1 LDRPL
6 EILHV
11 SIGVEEPAIAQPRLS
26 IRVGSGADI
35 SVIERYATLG
45 PSLYFNNVV
54 VDVEMRPGASLNH
67 VRVQTESDQAYQ
79 VARQTLRQSEE
90 SRYSLRSLVV
100 GGAWSR
106 FHLDCRLA
114 GERAEA
120 DLKGLYLVNGR
131 RFADQHLKIGHQTP
145 HCQSNEDFRGIL
157 NGAGRA
163 VFDGNIV
170 VERGAQ
176 KTDARLSNDN
186 LMLSR
191 DAEVDTKPQLEI
203 YADDV
208 KCSHGTTVGELDQNA
223 LFYLR
228 SRGIGLD
235 QAKRIL
241 CRGFA
246 QDLFDDVQP
255 QVLFRYL
262 IKQIDGRLTEP
273 EET

>member
-1 LDRPL
+1 
-6 EILHV
+6 
-11 SIGVEEPAIAQPRLS
+11 
-26 IRVGSGADI
+26 
-35 SVIERYATLG
+35 
-45 PSLYFNNVV
+45 
-54 VDVEMRPGASLNH
+54 
-67 VRVQTESDQAYQ
+67 VQTESEQAYQ
-79 VARQTLRQSEE
+79 VARQTLRQAEV
-90 SRYSLRSLVV
+90 SRYVLRSLVL

-106 FHLDCRLA
+106 FHLDCRLE
-114 GERAEA
+114 GEQAES

-131 RFADQHLKIGHQTP
+131 RFADQHLRIEHKAA
-145 HCQSNEDFRGIL
+145 HCRSSEDFRGIL

-191 DAEVDTKPQLEI
+191 GSEVDTKPQLEI

-228 SRGIGLD
+228 SRGIGLE

-246 QDLFDDVQP
+246 QDLFDDVHP
-255 QVLFRYL
+255 DALFQHL
-262 IKQIDGRLTEP
+262 IEQIDDRLTEP